1 TVKVIV
7 PFPAGGT
14 ADAVPRIVG
23 DWLSRKW
30 GKTVVIE
37 NRTGAAGNIGAEVVY
52 RSIPDGYTLLS
63 TPPPP
68 LVINQNLYPKL
79 GFDPTKFEP
88 IIVMAQVPNALI
100 VNPNNVKASNLTEL
114 VEYLRKNPGKITSA
128 TQGNGTTSHL
138 TSELFQLMAK
148 VMLRN
153 IPYRGSAPALQGL
166 IARAV
171 DLMFDNL
178 GVSLPLVEA
187 GKLKLLAVAS
197 ANRLQTLPDVPT
209 IAEMLPGFEA
219 VAWYGIVAP
228 PATPRNVIDKVNAD
242 VNEALRQPEVQDQ
255 LKKLSA
261 EIFGGSVE
269 RTSKY
274 MLEEV
279 DRSGNVIKAADINV
293 QDPSTNH
300 PSPVGAHQL
309 KTRLKRGGRLQDA
322 IRRNWKFSLPH
333 RRLCEMVKIAAE
345 MIISRPVNY
354 FRLFASVPH
363 NCARL
368 ANTLRPAILAKNRD
382 IGRIIGQPVVAVI
395 SLGVH
400 DGAEGTGLL

>member
-1 TVKVIV
+1 MREWPPHLRLFAGRCAVVLGLFLAASAPLQSGARAEEYPDRAVKIVV

-14 ADAVPRIVG
+14 ADAVPRIIG

-30 GKTVVIE
+30 GQPVIIE
-37 NRTGAAGNIGAEVVY
+37 NRPGAAGNIGAELVY
-52 RSIPDGYTLLS
+52 RSPPDGYTLLCA
-63 TPPPP
+63 PPPP

-88 IIVMAQVPNALI
+88 IVVTAQVPNALI
-100 VNPNNVKASNLTEL
+100 VNPSNIKASSLTEL
-114 VEYLRKNPGKITSA
+114 IEYLRSNPGKVTSA

-148 VMLRN
+148 VSLRH

-166 IARAV
+166 LAGDV

-197 ANRLQTLPDVPT
+197 VNRLPTLPDVPT
-209 IAEMLPGFEA
+209 IGEMLPGFEA

-228 PATPRNVIDKVNAD
+228 PNTPEKLINKINAD
-242 VNEALRQPEVQDQ
+242 VNEALRQPEVQEH

-269 RTSKY
+269 RTSRY
-274 MLEEV
+274 MREEV
-279 DRSGNVIKAADINV
+279 DRWGNVIRAADI
-293 QDPSTNH
+293 
-300 PSPVGAHQL
+300 
-309 KTRLKRGGRLQDA
+309 KLQ
-322 IRRNWKFSLPH
+322 
-333 RRLCEMVKIAAE
+333 
-345 MIISRPVNY
+345 
-354 FRLFASVPH
+354 
-363 NCARL
+363 
-368 ANTLRPAILAKNRD
+368 
-382 IGRIIGQPVVAVI
+382 
-395 SLGVH
+395 
-400 DGAEGTGLL
+400 